1 MNKSHVNIITKP
13 LYLLEYLLIIYKNS
27 QLVFVTDLSIN
38 RETYIKQS
46 LSGKVH
52 GCFIQ
57 IQY

>member
-13 LYLLEYLLIIYKNS
+13 VYLLEYLLIIYEIPIWS
-27 QLVFVTDLSIN
+27 LSDSSIN